1 MNIYELSLG
10 FTKHFVAANDEQH
23 AYEQGTD
30 PERFP
35 DIHYLPF
42 TVTKVEIPGH
52 TISVTKD
59 EADEPEQTT
68 TKRGGRRAA
77 AS

>member
-10 FTKHFVAANDEQH
+10 FTKHFVAATDEQH

-30 PERFP
+30 AERFP

-42 TVTKVEIPGH
+42 NITQVMIPGH

-59 EADEPEQTT
+59 DSDEPEQNTT
-68 TKRGGRRAA
+68 SRRGRRAA
-77 AS
+77 T

>member
-1 MNIYELSLG
+1 MQIYELSLG
-10 FTKHFVAANDEQH
+10 FTKHFVAATDEQH

-30 PERFP
+30 PTRFP

-42 TVTKVEIPGH
+42 VITQVEIPGY

-59 EADEPEQTT
+59 ETEEQEQVTT
-68 TKRGGRRAA
+68 AKRGRRAA
-77 AS
+77 S